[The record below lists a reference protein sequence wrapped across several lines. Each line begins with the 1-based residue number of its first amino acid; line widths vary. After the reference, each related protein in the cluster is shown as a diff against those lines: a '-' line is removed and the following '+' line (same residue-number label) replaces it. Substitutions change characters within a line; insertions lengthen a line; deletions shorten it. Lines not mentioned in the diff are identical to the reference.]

1 MPAPTF
7 DPDTGGRQPID
18 TRSKHD
24 FALNSHNFTVTI
36 EATSWGNG
44 VDLQQHVGGGGV
56 WKSLLNEPPVKR
68 PFCKHMTLAT
78 GSYRVVTGNAVGV
91 VCEIMSP

>member
-44 VDLQQHVGGGGV
+44 VDLQTACRRRRRLE
-56 WKSLLNEPPVKR
+56 KSTERAAGQTSIL
-68 PFCKHMTLAT
+68 
-78 GSYRVVTGNAVGV
+78 
-91 VCEIMSP
+91 